1 MLGLDLCLRRCDVK
15 PRIYRRKDYWHIM
28 IDGCGYFIGN
38 NPLLWI
44 VEIERAEQWHQCDY
58 KGVLGSKFLGKN
70 FGGVINRSDL

>member
-1 MLGLDLCLRRCDVK
+1 
-15 PRIYRRKDYWHIM
+15 M